1 MFLHRVSR
9 FIQSEATQVD
19 DAYLSAL
26 AEDFD
31 LGRTRGIDATLTQ
44 FNLDAII
51 LPTDALAWKVT
62 AIAGYPLISVP
73 LGFWPDDV
81 ELLPTTPSS
90 VYTQAP
96 GLPFGIA
103 FMGTG
108 YSEFKL
114 IGYAYAFE
122 QATHVR
128 LKRRA
133 YDGAIPRTQLT
144 DIIMKS

>member
-1 MFLHRVSR
+1 M
-9 FIQSEATQVD
+9 D